1 MVDSLPNPK
10 SGYPLGDQNPKSYD
24 VVVVGA
30 GPAGSA
36 TAALLSRAGFSVLV
50 LDRAAFPRDKA
61 CGEYTSPQT
70 ERVLERIGAL
80 DLVEQAGARR
90 LSSMRVISPS
100 GRSFAMDYTL
110 ARHESDGEMQVLATR
125 RRLLDAALVD
135 YARRC
140 GAEVRER
147 VKVEGVTL
155 RDGKV
160 AGVVYRERT
169 GGSREVRAR
178 LVIGAD
184 GVHSAVV
191 RSLGVA
197 APLRWPQNL
206 GMVAHYSG
214 YNGLDDWG
222 EMHVSKHGYA
232 GLAPQSSGL
241 LNVGLVMPMRAAKN
255 YASGSASERF
265 ERFAH
270 GFPGVSDRLRGA
282 TRVSEV
288 RGVGPI
294 GARVKRTH
302 GDGWLLVGDAAGFF
316 DPFTGEGVYKA
327 LRGAELAAEAAST
340 ALDNGDLSARALGS
354 YSRAR
359 RAEFAAKE
367 AVCRLVQLFVGI
379 PPAMDYVVSRLG
391 TREHPRHILTGVL
404 GDFADAR
411 TALSPLYLWSLLR
424 P

>member
-1 MVDSLPNPK
+1 MEDIPSIAHSALRAPHAV
-10 SGYPLGDQNPKSYD
+10 D

-36 TAALLSRAGFSVLV
+36 TAALLARAGYTVLA

-70 ERVLERIGAL
+70 ELVLERIGAL
-80 DLVEQAGARR
+80 SMVEQAGARR
-90 LSSMRVISPS
+90 LGSMRVISPA
-100 GRSFAMDYTL
+100 GRSFAMDYNSTRNE
-110 ARHESDGEMQVLATR
+110 AGHEMQVLATPR
-125 RRLLDAALVD
+125 RILDATLVD
-135 YARRC
+135 FARRC
-140 GAEVRER
+140 GVDMRER

-160 AGVVYRERT
+160 AGVIYRERASGT
-169 GGSREVRAR
+169 REVRAR

-191 RSLGVA
+191 RSLGVS

-206 GMVAHYSG
+206 GMVAHYTG

-222 EMHVSKHGYA
+222 EMHVSKYGYA
-232 GLAPQSSGL
+232 GLAPQSCGV
-241 LNVGLVMPMRAAKN
+241 LNVGLVMPMRGAKRF
-255 YASGSASERF
+255 AGGSAVERF

-270 GFPGVSDRLRGA
+270 SFPGVSDRLRGA
-282 TRVSEV
+282 ERLSGV

-294 GARVKRTH
+294 GARVKRAH

-327 LRGAELAAEAAST
+327 LRGAEIAAEVAAS
-340 ALDNGDLSARALGS
+340 ALDKGDLSASALS
-354 YSRAR
+354 KYSRAR
-359 RAEFAAKE
+359 RAEFAAKD
-367 AVCRLVQLFVGI
+367 AVCRLVQAFVGI
-379 PPAMDYVVSRLG
+379 PPVMDYAVSRLG
-391 TREHPRHILTGVL
+391 SRERPRRILTGVL
-404 GDFADAR
+404 GDFDDPRA
-411 TALSPLYLWSLLR
+411 ALSPRYLWSLLR